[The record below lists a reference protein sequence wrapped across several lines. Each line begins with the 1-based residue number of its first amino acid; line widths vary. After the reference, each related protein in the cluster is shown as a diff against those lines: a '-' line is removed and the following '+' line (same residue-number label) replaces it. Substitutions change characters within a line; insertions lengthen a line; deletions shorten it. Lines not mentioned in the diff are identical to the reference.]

1 VSSNPVYGEVYSI
14 QHYVIKFVSD
24 LKQVS
29 SFLPVFRFSTNKIN
43 RHDIIEILLEV
54 VLNTINLTS
63 TNYCVHT
70 LFVLLFVKYLKLLS
84 NHIQIMQMFFIL
96 EEGEWVQI
104 SLKPPKI
111 LIRI

>member
-29 SFLPVFRFSTNKIN
+29 SFLPVLRFSTNKIKY
-43 RHDIIEILLEV
+43 HDIIEILLEV

-63 TNYCVHT
+63 THYCVHT
-70 LFVLLFVKYLKLLS
+70 LCFAFCE
-84 NHIQIMQMFFIL
+84 IL
-96 EEGEWVQI
+96 EAAVKSYSDHANAFYFGGGEWVQR